1 MSTLVEL
8 GDVAGL
14 GTLSLDLALL
24 LRTRLLLEASSGGG
38 KSYALRRLAEQL
50 WGKVPVIIL
59 DPEGEFASLREVAG
73 YFLVGKGGEAAADP
87 RSAGRVVRR
96 LLEIRASAVCDL
108 YEMSEDARHAWVS
121 AAATALVEAPKS
133 LWKPVVVML
142 DEAHV
147 FAPERGLGES
157 PARVPITDLA
167 TRGRKRGQCL
177 VAATPRLSILS
188 KTVAAMLQNKLVG
201 LTTEAVDVDSAA
213 RQLGIRRRDFGSFE
227 RQVQDLDPGRFL
239 AKGRAFRIGRRVEA
253 GAEVLRELVTV
264 VVGPVASTHPDV
276 DEAPLLEPP
285 PLPSE
290 LRRLLPKLVD
300 LPADEALSAPETSG
314 EDAELVRR
322 RFSKLETEL
331 LEARAGAVAGRAAV
345 AERDD
350 ARAALAAAHASLEA
364 LRRDVAKTL
373 EVIADEARR
382 ARPHEIAARA
392 YEDVM
397 EDAEISP
404 PHTSPS
410 EDQSPGSSPR
420 STAAREIL
428 RVASVGLSS
437 RADLALWA
445 GLRPGGHLARGFAE
459 LLHAGLMEAVDGRL
473 QVTEGGTALR
483 RAIGGG
489 RRPTRAGVVATWEPK
504 LTSLER
510 AAWERI
516 RLSHRPLPAAE
527 LSGMLGRKGGH
538 FARAVSSLVRSG
550 LASRDARGRLVPPQG
565 WLSLPEQ

>member
-1 MSTLVEL
+1 MSILVEL
-8 GDVAGL
+8 GEIAGL

-38 KSYALRRLAEQL
+38 KSYALRGLAERL

-157 PARVPITDLA
+157 PARIPITDLA

-213 RQLGIRRRDFGSFE
+213 RQLGIRRRDFGAFE

-239 AKGRAFRIGRRVEA
+239 AKGRAFRIGSVA
-253 GAEVLRELVTV
+253 GGERLRELVTV
-264 VVGPVASTHPDV
+264 IVGPVASSHPDV

-300 LPADEALSAPETSG
+300 LPADEAPSVAGSSEEVAGLARG
-314 EDAELVRR
+314 RLAEL
-322 RFSKLETEL
+322 EEEL
-331 LEARAGAVAGRAAV
+331 REARAVVAAGVAVV
-345 AERDD
+345 AERDG
-350 ARAALAAAHASLEA
+350 ARAALAAAHAGLEA
-364 LRRDVAKTL
+364 VSRLAGEAL
-373 EVIADEARR
+373 EAIGEEAEK
-382 ARPHEIAARA
+382 ARPHELAARA
-392 YEDVM
+392 YEDV
-397 EDAEISP
+397 AGGAVISP

-410 EDQSPGSSPR
+410 EDQSSGSHLR
-420 STAAREIL
+420 SMAAREIL
-428 RVASVGLSS
+428 RVAGVGLSS

-459 LLHAGLMEAVDGRL
+459 LLGAGLMVADGGML
-473 QVTEGGTALR
+473 QVTEDGSELR

-504 LTSLER
+504 LSPLER
-510 AAWERI
+510 AAWERV

-527 LSGMLGRKGGH
+527 ISGMLGRKGGH

-550 LASRDARGRLVPPQG
+550 LASRDAKGRLVPPQG
-565 WLSLPEQ
+565 WLSLPER